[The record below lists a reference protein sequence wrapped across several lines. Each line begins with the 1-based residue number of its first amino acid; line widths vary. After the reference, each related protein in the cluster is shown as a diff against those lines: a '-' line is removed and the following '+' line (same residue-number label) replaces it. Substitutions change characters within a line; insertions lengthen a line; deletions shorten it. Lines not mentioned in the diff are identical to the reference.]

1 MDKKE
6 VIKMSK
12 KMTVWGIGPKLVK
25 ISLLYLAFTIIL
37 HFIRPD
43 IFTIT
48 QISYLVSASLGII
61 FIVVGLVMWRL
72 GVRVIEKAI
81 NEGRLLTKGVYAIVR
96 NPMYSGPIIFF
107 ATGLALCFRSWLM
120 LTVPIVAYIVCKL
133 LIKEEENYLEKKF
146 GQEFLD
152 YKSKVNALIPFPHFT
167 KLEKK

>member
-1 MDKKE
+1 MP
-6 VIKMSK
+6 K
-12 KMTVWGIGPKLVK
+12 KMTVWGVGPKLAK

-48 QISYLVSASLGII
+48 QIPYLVSASLGII

-72 GVRVIEKAI
+72 GVRVIEKGF

-96 NPMYSGPIIFF
+96 NPMYSGLMVFF
-107 ATGLALCFRSWLM
+107 STGLALCFHSWLM

-133 LIKEEENYLEKKF
+133 LIKEEETYLEEKF

-167 KLEKK
+167 KLEKI